1 MDTKDGSLNYT
12 FQSAMPHTF
21 VLGRHGKNSNLLY
34 SDCSYKQGKNKH
46 HLLPLA
52 CPKLTPVSVGIK
64 SGTCLTDLLRS
75 GTAASAPPFLHT
87 WFSKHS
93 TPQSCSSPCTFLH
106 PPKSLKPYP
115 ITEHTPLSY
124 ISIFPLS
131 LGCPPKNR
139 SKMNCKTH
147 PCNA

>member
-1 MDTKDGSLNYT
+1 MDTKDGSLNCT
-12 FQSAMPHTF
+12 FQSAVPHTF

-52 CPKLTPVSVGIK
+52 CPKLTPVSAGIK
-64 SGTCLTDLLRS
+64 SGTCLTGYSEVRDCCIGPTFPPHLVFQAQHTTKLLLTMHIPSSTQILKALSHNR
-75 GTAASAPPFLHT
+75 A
-87 WFSKHS
+87 HS
-93 TPQSCSSPCTFLH
+93 TL
-106 PPKSLKPYP
+106 YM
-115 ITEHTPLSY
+115 
-124 ISIFPLS
+124 SIFPLS